1 MSFCNFSDL
10 FGRFR
15 KRKKTRFTDLETT
28 AKELLEKFVRGEI
41 GNKEFADAFN
51 NVGKRFNE
59 LMDNGNEI
67 VIDKDTPLWLNSLLG
82 LHFVDWLKYQR
93 VEQYFQEHPEELVG
107 ESAATFERLKQRK
120 YTDKFRAVC
129 ANVLSEL
136 DK

>member
-1 MSFCNFSDL
+1 MSFCDFSDL

-15 KRKKTRFTDLETT
+15 KRKETRFTDLETT

-41 GNKEFADAFN
+41 GMKEFADAFN
-51 NVGKRFNE
+51 KVGKRLNE
-59 LMDNGNEI
+59 LMNNGNDI
-67 VIDKDTPLWLNSLLG
+67 VIDKDTPLWLSSLLG

-107 ESAATFERLKQRK
+107 ESAATFERLKRRK

>member
-1 MSFCNFSDL
+1 MAFCDLSDL
-10 FGRFR
+10 FGKFR
-15 KRKKTRFTDLETT
+15 KKKKTRFTDLETT
-28 AKELLEKFVRGEI
+28 AKELLGKFVRGEI

-51 NVGKRFNE
+51 NVGKRLNE
-59 LMDNGNEI
+59 LMNNGNEI
-67 VIDKDTPLWLNSLLG
+67 VIDKDTPLWLSSLLG
-82 LHFVDWLKYQR
+82 LHFIDRLKYQR

-107 ESAATFERLKQRK
+107 EHAVTFERLKQRK

>member
-51 NVGKRFNE
+51 KVGKRLNE
-59 LMDNGNEI
+59 LMNNGNDI
-67 VIDKDTPLWLNSLLG
+67 VIDKDTPLWLSSLLG

-107 ESAATFERLKQRK
+107 ESAATFERLKRRK
-120 YTDKFRAVC
+120 YTDRFRAVC

>member
-28 AKELLEKFVRGEI
+28 AKELLEK
-41 GNKEFADAFN
+41 
-51 NVGKRFNE
+51 
-59 LMDNGNEI
+59 
-67 VIDKDTPLWLNSLLG
+67 LWLNSLLG

>member
-1 MSFCNFSDL
+1 MD
-10 FGRFR
+10 
-15 KRKKTRFTDLETT
+15 TT
-28 AKELLEKFVRGEI
+28 IPSGWECSV
-41 GNKEFADAFN
+41 FA
-51 NVGKRFNE
+51 R
-59 LMDNGNEI
+59 LS
-67 VIDKDTPLWLNSLLG
+67 SLLG

-107 ESAATFERLKQRK
+107 ESAATFERLKRRK